1 MHSLAVIIP
10 AKNEADNIGRVIE
23 DVLRNAPPCQII
35 VVDDHST
42 DGTGQKARQHAN
54 VTVLSA
60 SISLGIGGAVQ
71 LGVLYG
77 LEKGFD
83 TFVRMD
89 GDGQHNALY
98 IKNLLSKTNDS
109 TLVVGTRSPADFKAS
124 SSLVRK
130 FGSWYFKLLFRVFAR
145 RTIDDPTSGFICFPR
160 EIAEN
165 FARYY
170 PLDYPEI
177 ESTVLL
183 LRAGYNVVCEEVRMN
198 PRKQGN
204 SSIGMVYS
212 FIYMVA
218 VSFAFFISFFKK
230 NPYEARA

>member
-1 MHSLAVIIP
+1 
-10 AKNEADNIGRVIE
+10 
-23 DVLRNAPPCQII
+23 
-35 VVDDHST
+35 
-42 DGTGQKARQHAN
+42 
-54 VTVLSA
+54 
-60 SISLGIGGAVQ
+60 
-71 LGVLYG
+71 
-77 LEKGFD
+77 
-83 TFVRMD
+83 MD
-89 GDGQHNALY
+89 GDGQHNACY
-98 IKNLLSKTNDS
+98 IKNLLSKVNDS
-109 TLVVGTRSPADFKAS
+109 VLVVGTRSTADFKAS
-124 SSLVRK
+124 SNFARK
-130 FGSWYFKLLFRVFAR
+130 SGSWYFKLLFRIFAR

-204 SSIGMVYS
+204 SSIGLVYS

-230 NPYEARA
+230 NPYEAQA